1 MTLISLRGGKTV
13 IVAEH
18 VVAVEEHSE
27 GWVLHTSGGKHLQ
40 FVGADYG
47 SMADFLAK
55 LGAVGTPKLPT
66 RKAKS

>member
-27 GWVLHTSGGKHLQ
+27 GWVIHTSGGRHMQ
-40 FVGADYG
+40 FMPAEYG
-47 SMADFLAK
+47 TMQDFVAK
-55 LGAVGTPKLPT
+55 LAPAAKPK
-66 RKAKS
+66 RAK